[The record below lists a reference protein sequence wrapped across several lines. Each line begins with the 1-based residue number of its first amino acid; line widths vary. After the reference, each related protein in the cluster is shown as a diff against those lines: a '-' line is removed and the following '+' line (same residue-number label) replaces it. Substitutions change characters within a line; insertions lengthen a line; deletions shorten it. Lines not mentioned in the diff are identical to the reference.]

1 MIISSF
7 NAFNSS
13 TACCKMPLIRRTL
26 RSMTAHYSE
35 LVFVYIGLQALRYEV
50 LIRLE
55 TKLSV
60 DQPTLSRG
68 DQS

>member
-1 MIISSF
+1 
-7 NAFNSS
+7 
-13 TACCKMPLIRRTL
+13 MPLIRRTL